1 LNKDEIV
8 RAIREE
14 RRRTLAFL
22 RGLEPDQ
29 FDVPTALPGW
39 RIREVIAHLIT
50 TDKASATGA
59 NLLTVLGSMDRLEEW
74 NERKVPKW
82 AGRTIPELLMGL
94 DRWGRGMLR
103 VARAVP
109 SSAYRLRVP
118 TIFGR
123 APLGLLIWS
132 RVYDEWVHRQ
142 DMRRA
147 LALADE
153 EVDVESPSEF
163 LLTAIPSAV
172 LPIVEGSG
180 EVEVSLE
187 GTPVPPWR
195 YDVAAKRGGQN
206 ERAPDSPSEATARIA
221 GAAPTFIMAAA
232 GRDSF
237 DALRRDGQITIE
249 GDEDLAARL
258 LAKLRVV

>member
-1 LNKDEIV
+1 VNKDEIV

-14 RRRTLAFL
+14 RRRTLALL
-22 RGLEPDQ
+22 RGLESDQ
-29 FDVPTALPGW
+29 FDIPTALPGW

-74 NERKVPKW
+74 NDRKVPRW
-82 AGRTIPELLMGL
+82 AGRPIPELLLAL

-103 VARAVP
+103 VARILP
-109 SSAYRLRVP
+109 SSAYRVRVP

-123 APLGLLIWS
+123 APLGLLVWS
-132 RVYDEWVHRQ
+132 RVYDEWIHRQ

-147 LALADE
+147 LALDDE
-153 EVDVESPSEF
+153 EVDLASPSEF

-172 LPIVEGSG
+172 LPNVQGSG

-187 GTPVPPWR
+187 GAPVPAWL
-195 YDVAAKRGGQN
+195 YDVATKGGGPDGQ
-206 ERAPDSPSEATARIA
+206 APESPSESRARIA
-221 GAAPTFIMAAA
+221 GPAPKLIMAAA

-237 DALRRDGQITIE
+237 DALRQDGQITIE